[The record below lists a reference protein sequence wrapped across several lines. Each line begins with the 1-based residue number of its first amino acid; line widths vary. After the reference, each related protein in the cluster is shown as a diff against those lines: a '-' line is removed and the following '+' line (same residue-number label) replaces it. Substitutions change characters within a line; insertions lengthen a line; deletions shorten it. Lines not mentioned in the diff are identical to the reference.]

1 MAPRAF
7 IDKLKELNELF
18 RSSMHQDAHE
28 FLNYLLNRVM
38 EDMEE
43 DGRRHGSAANGTS
56 KSVEDCECVPDECF
70 PILTI
75 M

>member
-1 MAPRAF
+1 
-7 IDKLKELNELF
+7 
-18 RSSMHQDAHE
+18 MHQDAHE

-43 DGRRHGSAANGTS
+43 DGRRHGSAGNGT